1 MRKVIFVNR
10 FFYPDHSATS
20 QLLGD
25 LSFVLSRKGFEVLVI
40 SGRQPYDDSFK
51 KPLAAKLDSFQGV
64 SIRRCQTTRFGRKF
78 LLGRALDYLTFY
90 LAATLNLVRSIKRG
104 DIVVAMTDP
113 PLLGVF
119 LAPVVLLRQG
129 VLINWLQDL
138 FPEVAESLHMRGMR
152 GPLFSILRY
161 LRNISCRSAN
171 VNVAVGDRMS
181 QHLLNNGVNQKNII
195 VIPNW
200 APTDLRPIRK
210 HNNTLYKELSLIHI

>member
-113 PLLGVF
+113 PLLGAVSYTH
-119 LAPVVLLRQG
+119 LTLPTNR
-129 VLINWLQDL
+129 
-138 FPEVAESLHMRGMR
+138 EV
-152 GPLFSILRY
+152 
-161 LRNISCRSAN
+161 
-171 VNVAVGDRMS
+171 
-181 QHLLNNGVNQKNII
+181 
-195 VIPNW
+195 
-200 APTDLRPIRK
+200 
-210 HNNTLYKELSLIHI
+210 